1 MFTGTFQFIQNIQ
14 YYLMSRTGTCAS
26 TFILDL
32 IPFVLP
38 SRSSTPLDPAR
49 PLHPGICFCLLP
61 TPPTAMLPIVGAA
74 MLALAASPAIRAKFD
89 SMMTACTLSP
99 KAIECIDDRKMR
111 ALFKGVSAA
120 AKEDSVRRAFLIVYE
135 DLGPVRVA
143 GDLIFGQLKK
153 VAENAAARSAV
164 LVDQTDDS
172 EQTLAALSK
181 TRLLFDM
188 LDSDSSGGLSRKEL
202 LDSPELITVLRRDAD
217 ERDES
222 IIDRFLAV
230 ADDNRDGQVCRPPTR
245 GRPHMHRG
253 RPRMGACTAPAPRLH
268 RACAA
273 GTPSSPPCLHPS
285 LSVPAQVTFLE
296 LVLGL
301 YASASVSDS
310 EAGVS
315 LDLAGAEVQAALVGA
330 LERRRLSV
338 PDGSPSSGGGRKRR
352 GTPDERFDEMLRT
365 CLEWE
370 RALQLA
376 DCTIEEVPDECEA
389 EQGRFAIV
397 LKGSFVGAR
406 TPDVAQALRICYGEY
421 AALRF
426 GGDIIF
432 ALLKKI
438 VNNKLR

>member
-1 MFTGTFQFIQNIQ
+1 
-14 YYLMSRTGTCAS
+14 
-26 TFILDL
+26 
-32 IPFVLP
+32 
-38 SRSSTPLDPAR
+38 
-49 PLHPGICFCLLP
+49 
-61 TPPTAMLPIVGAA
+61 MLPIVGAA

-172 EQTLAALSK
+172 EQTLAALAK
-181 TRLLFDM
+181 TRLLFDV

-217 ERDES
+217 ERDEF
-222 IIDRFLAV
+222 IIDRFLAA

-253 RPRMGACTAPAPRLH
+253 RPRMGACTAPSPRLRRACTAPAPRLH

-296 LVLGL
+296 LFLGL
-301 YASASVSDS
+301 YASALVSDS

>member
-1 MFTGTFQFIQNIQ
+1 MH
-14 YYLMSRTGTCAS
+14 S
-26 TFILDL
+26 L
-32 IPFVLP
+32 I
-38 SRSSTPLDPAR
+38 
-49 PLHPGICFCLLP
+49 
-61 TPPTAMLPIVGAA
+61 GAA
-74 MLALAASPAIRAKFD
+74 FLALAASPAIRTKFD

-172 EQTLAALSK
+172 EQTLAALAK
-181 TRLLFDM
+181 MRLLFDM

-202 LDSPELITVLRRDAD
+202 LDSTELITLLRRDAD
-217 ERDES
+217 ERDEA
-222 IIDRFLAV
+222 IIDRFLAA
-230 ADDNRDGQVCRPPTR
+230 ADDNRDGQVCRPR
-245 GRPHMHRG
+245 MH
-253 RPRMGACTAPAPRLH
+253 ACTAPAPRLH
-268 RACAA
+268 RACTV
-273 GTPSSPPCLHPS
+273 GTPSSPPRLYPS
-285 LSVPAQVTFLE
+285 LPLPAQVTFLE
-296 LVLGL
+296 LFLGL
-301 YASASVSDS
+301 YASASASDS
-310 EAGVS
+310 EAGVA
-315 LDLAGAEVQAALVGA
+315 LDLAGAEVQTALASA
-330 LERRRLSV
+330 LERRRRGV
-338 PDGSPSSGGGRKRR
+338 PDGSPSSGGERKRR

>member
-1 MFTGTFQFIQNIQ
+1 MCKHFYFGSHPVCAPFT
-14 YYLMSRTGTCAS
+14 LEHSSRSRTAS
-26 TFILDL
+26 
-32 IPFVLP
+32 
-38 SRSSTPLDPAR
+38 
-49 PLHPGICFCLLP
+49 HPGICFCLLP

-172 EQTLAALSK
+172 EQTLAALAK

-222 IIDRFLAV
+222 IIDRVLAA

-253 RPRMGACTAPAPRLH
+253 RPRMGACTAPSPRLRRACTAPAPRLR

-296 LVLGL
+296 LFLGL
-301 YASASVSDS
+301 YASALVSDS

>member
-1 MFTGTFQFIQNIQ
+1 MYKHFYFGSHPVCAPFT
-14 YYLMSRTGTCAS
+14 LEHSSRSRTAS
-26 TFILDL
+26 
-32 IPFVLP
+32 
-38 SRSSTPLDPAR
+38 
-49 PLHPGICFCLLP
+49 HPGICFCLLP

-172 EQTLAALSK
+172 EQTLAALAK

-222 IIDRFLAV
+222 IIDRFLAA

-253 RPRMGACTAPAPRLH
+253 RPRMGACTAPSPRLRRACTAPAPRLH

-273 GTPSSPPCLHPS
+273 
-285 LSVPAQVTFLE
+285 PAPRL
-296 LVLGL
+296 
-301 YASASVSDS
+301 
-310 EAGVS
+310 
-315 LDLAGAEVQAALVGA
+315 
-330 LERRRLSV
+330 RRRDSKLATV
-338 PDGSPSSGGGRKRR
+338 PPPLPLGS
-352 GTPDERFDEMLRT
+352 
-365 CLEWE
+365 
-370 RALQLA
+370 RAGHL
-376 DCTIEEVPDECEA
+376 P
-389 EQGRFAIV
+389 
-397 LKGSFVGAR
+397 
-406 TPDVAQALRICYGEY
+406 
-421 AALRF
+421 
-426 GGDIIF
+426 
-432 ALLKKI
+432 
-438 VNNKLR
+438 

>member
-1 MFTGTFQFIQNIQ
+1 MHSIF
-14 YYLMSRTGTCAS
+14 
-26 TFILDL
+26 
-32 IPFVLP
+32 
-38 SRSSTPLDPAR
+38 
-49 PLHPGICFCLLP
+49 
-61 TPPTAMLPIVGAA
+61 GAA
-74 MLALAASPAIRAKFD
+74 FLALAASPAIRTKFD

-172 EQTLAALSK
+172 EQTLAALAK
-181 TRLLFDM
+181 MRLLFDM

-202 LDSPELITVLRRDAD
+202 LDSTELITLLRRDAD
-217 ERDES
+217 ERDEA
-222 IIDRFLAV
+222 IIDRFLAA
-230 ADDNRDGQVCRPPTR
+230 ADDNRDGQV
-245 GRPHMHRG
+245 
-253 RPRMGACTAPAPRLH
+253 
-268 RACAA
+268 
-273 GTPSSPPCLHPS
+273 
-285 LSVPAQVTFLE
+285 TFLE
-296 LVLGL
+296 LFLGL
-301 YASASVSDS
+301 YASASASDS
-310 EAGVS
+310 EAGVA
-315 LDLAGAEVQAALVGA
+315 LDLAGAEVQTALA
-330 LERRRLSV
+330 SAIERRRRGA
-338 PDGSPSSGGGRKRR
+338 PDGSPSSGGERKRR

-376 DCTIEEVPDECEA
+376 DCTIEEMPDECEA
-389 EQGRFAIV
+389 EQGRFAMV